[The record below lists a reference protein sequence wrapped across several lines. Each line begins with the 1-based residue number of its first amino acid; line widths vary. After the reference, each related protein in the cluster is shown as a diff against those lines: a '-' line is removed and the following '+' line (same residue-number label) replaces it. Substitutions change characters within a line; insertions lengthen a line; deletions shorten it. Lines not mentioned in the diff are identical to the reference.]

1 MTRILIVDDEV
12 SILNALGRLLR
23 RTPCVCGDEVFAL
36 TVDCFASPRQA
47 LEKAGGAA
55 YDLAL
60 CDYRMPVVNGVE
72 WLTALRRLQPDTARL
87 IMSGHA
93 DFAALIGAINEA
105 GISRFIAKP
114 WNDAELVAT
123 LGEVLGQRK
132 QLLENQRLADEARLA
147 DGTISAQ
154 EVERRRLEAIEPGI
168 TRVIWGPGGSVLL
181 DESLLDEVDPARR
194 RS

>member
-12 SILNALGRLLR
+12 AILNALGRLLR
-23 RTPCVCGDEVFAL
+23 RTPCVSGDAVFKL
-36 TVDCFASPRQA
+36 TVDSFSSPHEG
-47 LEKAGGAA
+47 LEKAACTA
-55 YDLAL
+55 YDLVL
-60 CDYRMPVVNGVE
+60 CDYRMPGINGVE
-72 WLTALRRLQPDTARL
+72 WLKALRRIQPDTARL
-87 IMSGHA
+87 IMSGNA
-93 DFAALIGAINEA
+93 DLAALVGAINEA

-123 LGEVLGQRK
+123 LGEVLAQRQ

-154 EVERRRLEAIEPGI
+154 EAERRRLEALEPGI
-168 TRVIWGPGGSVLL
+168 TRVIWGPDGSVLL
-181 DESLLDEVDPARR
+181 DESLLDETDPARR

>member
-12 SILNALGRLLR
+12 AILNALGRLLR
-23 RTPCVCGDEVFAL
+23 RTPCVSGDEIFRL
-36 TVDCFASPRQA
+36 TVDSFASPRQA
-47 LEKAGGAA
+47 LEKAACTA
-55 YDLAL
+55 YDLVL
-60 CDYRMPVVNGVE
+60 CDYRMPGINGVE
-72 WLTALRRLQPDTARL
+72 WLKALRRLQPDTARL

-93 DFAALIGAINEA
+93 DLAALVGAINEA

-114 WNDAELVAT
+114 WNDADLVAT
-123 LGEVLGQRK
+123 LGEVLAQRK

-154 EVERRRLEAIEPGI
+154 EAERRRLEALEPGI
-168 TRVIWGPGGSVLL
+168 TRVIWGPDGSVLL
-181 DESLLDEVDPARR
+181 DESLLDETDPARR

>member
-12 SILNALGRLLR
+12 SILSALGRLLR
-23 RTPCVCGDEVFAL
+23 RAPCVCGDEVFAL

-47 LEKAGGAA
+47 LEKAACTA

-72 WLTALRRLQPDTARL
+72 WLKALRRLQPDTARL
-87 IMSGHA
+87 IMSGNA
-93 DFAALIGAINEA
+93 DLTALVGAINEA
-105 GISRFIAKP
+105 GICRFIAKP

-123 LGEVLGQRK
+123 LGEVLAQRK

-154 EVERRRLEAIEPGI
+154 EAERRRLEALEPGI
-168 TRVIWGPGGSVLL
+168 TRVIWGPDGSVLL
-181 DESLLDEVDPARR
+181 DESLLDEADPARR